1 MTAIARR
8 RQYSESEHS
17 KKKLHSYQ
25 FQALQFSEDHQHFQA
40 QFKIECQQLSEVYNI
55 AQYYL

>member
-17 KKKLHSYQ
+17 KKKKLHSYQ

-40 QFKIECQQLSEVYNI
+40 QFKMECQ
-55 AQYYL
+55 